1 MDPVILEKIKILKEK
16 TGAPIGKCL
25 EALQNSDFDLTKAE
39 EYLRKKGETLL
50 EKKKEVK
57 TSQGV
62 IAAYVHFNGKIGS
75 LIELKCETDF
85 VAQNQDFKNLAYELA
100 IQVAAL
106 KPLYASLEKIPQEI
120 LEEKRKEFLVGL
132 ENKPQEVQE
141 EVFKGKLEKWL
152 NEVCLLEQP
161 YFRNENLKVKDL
173 INEYVNRFGE
183 KIEVGRFIRFALDE

>member
-1 MDPVILEKIKILKEK
+1 MDPVVLEKIKTLKEK

-25 EALQNSDFDLTKAE
+25 EALQNSDFDLVKAE

-57 TSQGV
+57 TSQGI

-100 IQVAAL
+100 IQVAAF
-106 KPLYASLEKIPQEI
+106 KPLYVSLETIPQEI

-132 ENKPQEVQE
+132 ENKPKEVQE
-141 EVFKGKLEKWL
+141 EIFKGKL
-152 NEVCLLEQP
+152 
-161 YFRNENLKVKDL
+161 
-173 INEYVNRFGE
+173 G
-183 KIEVGRFIRFALDE
+183 

>member
-1 MDPVILEKIKILKEK
+1 MDPVVLEKIKTLKEK

-25 EALQNSDFDLTKAE
+25 EALQNSDFDLVKAE

-57 TSQGV
+57 TSQGI

-100 IQVAAL
+100 IQVAAF
-106 KPLYASLEKIPQEI
+106 KPLYVSLETIPQEI

-132 ENKPQEVQE
+132 ENKPKEVQE
-141 EVFKGKLEKWL
+141 EIFKGKLEKWL

-173 INEYVNRFGE
+173 INDYVNRFGE
-183 KIEVGRFIRFALDE
+183 KIEVGRFVRLALDE